1 MNWVRQTI
9 STTGTQTP
17 ISMDWRIAPFIANTA
32 LIVPA
37 GVTVSATVEY
47 TFDDV
52 NDPSVVPVWIADAT
66 YGTVSATKERVYTAP
81 YQFVRVNVASISG
94 GDVYFEY
101 LQGTNIN

>member
-9 STTGTQTP
+9 STTGAQNP

-52 NDPSVVPVWIADAT
+52 NDPNVVPEWITDAT
-66 YGTVSATKERVYTAP
+66 YGTVAATKERVYTAP
-81 YQFVRVNVASISG
+81 YQFVRVNVASIADGS
-94 GDVYFEY
+94 VYFEY